1 MNKETS
7 VILEMLRHI
16 VNQPKSTQRDLAR
29 GLNLSL
35 GKVNYCMK
43 ALKEKGYIKI
53 NNFKKNPD
61 KISYVYILTPK
72 GINEKTKLTV
82 NFMKRKMIEY
92 EDLKKE
98 LANDVKKNEKHIK
111 KY

>member
-16 VNQPKSTQRDLAR
+16 VNQPNSTQRDLAR

-61 KISYVYILTPK
+61 KISYAYILTPK
-72 GINEKTKLTV
+72 GIKEKTKLTV

-98 LANDVKKNEKHIK
+98 LANDVKKNEK
-111 KY
+111 

>member
-16 VNQPKSTQRDLAR
+16 VNQPNSTQRDLAR

-61 KISYVYILTPK
+61 KISYAYILTPK
-72 GINEKTKLTV
+72 GIKEKTKLTI

-98 LANDVKKNEKHIK
+98 LENDVKKNEK
-111 KY
+111 

>member
-1 MNKETS
+1 
-7 VILEMLRHI
+7 MLRHI
-16 VNQPKSTQRDLAR
+16 VNQPNSTQRDLAR

-61 KISYVYILTPK
+61 KISYAYILTPK
-72 GINEKTKLTV
+72 GIKEKTKLTV

-98 LANDVKKNEKHIK
+98 LANDVKKNEK
-111 KY
+111 

>member
-16 VNQPKSTQRDLAR
+16 VNQPNSTQRDLAR

-61 KISYVYILTPK
+61 KISYAYILTPK
-72 GINEKTKLTV
+72 GIKKKTKLTI

-98 LANDVKKNEKHIK
+98 LANDVKKNEK
-111 KY
+111 

>member
-1 MNKETS
+1 
-7 VILEMLRHI
+7 MLRHI
-16 VNQPKSTQRDLAR
+16 VNQPNSTQRDLAR

-61 KISYVYILTPK
+61 KISYAYILTPK
-72 GINEKTKLTV
+72 GIKEKTKLTI

-98 LANDVKKNEKHIK
+98 LENDVKKNEK
-111 KY
+111 

>member
-16 VNQPKSTQRDLAR
+16 VNQPNSTQRDLAR

-72 GINEKTKLTV
+72 GIKEKTKLTV

-98 LANDVKKNEKHIK
+98 LANDVKKNEK
-111 KY
+111 

>member
-7 VILEMLRHI
+7 VILEMLRYI

-53 NNFKKNPD
+53 NNFKKNPN

-72 GINEKTKLTV
+72 GINEKTTTHITL
-82 NFMKRKMIEY
+82 
-92 EDLKKE
+92 LP
-98 LANDVKKNEKHIK
+98 NDWVWTNTTRS
-111 KY
+111 

>member
-16 VNQPKSTQRDLAR
+16 VNQPNSTQRDLAR

-43 ALKEKGYIKI
+43 ALKEKDYIKI

-61 KISYVYILTPK
+61 KISYAYILTPK
-72 GINEKTKLTV
+72 GIKEKTKLTV

-98 LANDVKKNEKHIK
+98 LANDVKKNEK
-111 KY
+111 

>member
-16 VNQPKSTQRDLAR
+16 VNQPNSTQRDLAR

-43 ALKEKGYIKI
+43 ALKEKGFKKI

-61 KISYVYILTPK
+61 KISYAYILTPK
-72 GINEKTKLTV
+72 GIKEKTKLTI

-98 LANDVKKNEKHIK
+98 LANDVKKNEK
-111 KY
+111 

>member
-16 VNQPKSTQRDLAR
+16 VNQPNSTQRDLAR

-61 KISYVYILTPK
+61 KISYAYILTPK
-72 GINEKTKLTV
+72 GIKEKTKLTI

-98 LANDVKKNEKHIK
+98 LANDVKKNEK
-111 KY
+111 

>member
-16 VNQPKSTQRDLAR
+16 VNQPNSTQRDLAR

-61 KISYVYILTPK
+61 KISYAYILTPK
-72 GINEKTKLTV
+72 GIKEKTNLTV

-98 LANDVKKNEKHIK
+98 LANDVKKNEK
-111 KY
+111 

>member
-16 VNQPKSTQRDLAR
+16 VNQPNSTQRDLAR

-61 KISYVYILTPK
+61 KISYAYILTPK
-72 GINEKTKLTV
+72 GIKEKTKLTV

-92 EDLKKE
+92 EDLKKDLE
-98 LANDVKKNEKHIK
+98 NDVKKNEKQIK

>member
-16 VNQPKSTQRDLAR
+16 VNQPNSTQRDLAR

-61 KISYVYILTPK
+61 KISYAYILTPK
-72 GINEKTKLTV
+72 GIKEKTKLTV
-82 NFMKRKMIEY
+82 NFMKRKIEEY
-92 EDLKKE
+92 KELKKE
-98 LANDVKKNEKHIK
+98 LHSK
-111 KY
+111 

>member
-1 MNKETS
+1 
-7 VILEMLRHI
+7 MLRHI
-16 VNQPKSTQRDLAR
+16 VNQPNSTQRDLAR

-61 KISYVYILTPK
+61 KISYAYILTPK
-72 GINEKTKLTV
+72 GIKEKTKLTI

-98 LANDVKKNEKHIK
+98 LANDVKKNEK
-111 KY
+111 

>member
-16 VNQPKSTQRDLAR
+16 VNQPNSTQRDLAR

-61 KISYVYILTPK
+61 KISYAYILTPK
-72 GINEKTKLTV
+72 GIKEKTKLTV

-92 EDLKKE
+92 EDLKKD
-98 LANDVKKNEKHIK
+98 LANDVKKNEKQIK

>member
-1 MNKETS
+1 
-7 VILEMLRHI
+7 MLRHI
-16 VNQPKSTQRDLAR
+16 VNQPNSTQRDLAR

-53 NNFKKNPD
+53 NNFMKNPD
-61 KISYVYILTPK
+61 KISYAYILTPK
-72 GINEKTKLTV
+72 GIKEKTKLTV

-98 LANDVKKNEKHIK
+98 LANDVKKNEK
-111 KY
+111 